1 MKLWSFDVRSGGP
14 SQATL
19 KHVALTFLQFVA
31 LVLFVAVRSLTKLR
45 KVSFFMK
52 R

>member
-19 KHVALTFLQFVA
+19 KHVAFTSNL
-31 LVLFVAVRSLTKLR
+31 KLR
-45 KVSFFMK
+45 
-52 R
+52 